1 MQALNAMKNILKS
14 PQWGILRGRSRFP
27 GEKKMEQIVTL
38 FLSSIYS
45 LYKILYSNQKL
56 FSTQNSNISSSSPSL
71 FSPLAN
77 VRCIGG
83 SVPKKKEQSQI
94 NWFFFLR
101 LIDPQREIE
110 NEKGENLQLS
120 LIWKLWMCCLQP
132 INIHNKAKS
141 YNLDIWFFHFL
152 QFWRETWE
160 KVFSTGGH
168 YRCLSLGFDVTIYCR
183 QLLAGFLF
191 IFPPIGFQGE
201 GFSLRLLWS

>member
-1 MQALNAMKNILKS
+1 MQALNAMKNILKAS
-14 PQWGILRGRSRFP
+14 QWGILRGRSRFP

-38 FLSSIYS
+38 SLSSIYS

-132 INIHNKAKS
+132 INIHNKARS
-141 YNLDIWFFHFL
+141 YNLDIWFFIFCNSG
-152 QFWRETWE
+152 E
-160 KVFSTGGH
+160 KHEKRFFQPVAIIVVSH
-168 YRCLSLGFDVTIYCR
+168 LG
-183 QLLAGFLF
+183 
-191 IFPPIGFQGE
+191 
-201 GFSLRLLWS
+201 SM